1 MTQRGSTSRLRI
13 VVLVLLALAGCTRS
27 TGESTLVATTVE
39 PRAYGYHVGD
49 RAQRVVDVE
58 VPEGLTLDRDSL
70 PRAGAPG
77 QPLELRAVDWRQ
89 VSRFDRRHDR
99 HYRLRLSYQV
109 FIAPVDVRSFELPPL
124 QLRFKGQPR
133 DQDLRVDAWPLTVS
147 PLVPTDVSPRRG
159 LGEMQPDAEPPRL
172 DETPA
177 RRALLACAAA
187 MLLPAGWLFAV
198 YVGVPWRD
206 RRRRPFGLAW
216 QQLKSELKRGHGTRD
231 REAFRA
237 ACQRLHDALNRS
249 AGEVLFEPGLDRFIA
264 AHPAYAAARGTLA
277 TFFERSR
284 RAFFDGDA
292 GAPDAAWFDELGGL
306 SRQLRDIER
315 GSA

>member
-1 MTQRGSTSRLRI
+1 MSRHRHTVWQGI
-13 VVLVLLALAGCTRS
+13 AAFAFASLALAGCTRS
-27 TGESTLVATTVE
+27 TGNETLGATTTE

-58 VPEGLTLDRDSL
+58 VPEGLTLDPDSL

-77 QPLELRAVDWRQ
+77 QPLELRAVDWRRA
-89 VSRFDRRHDR
+89 SRFDRR

-109 FIAPVDVRSFELPPL
+109 FIAPADVRTFELPPL
-124 QLRFKGQPR
+124 QLRFKGRPR
-133 DQDLRVDAWPLTVS
+133 DQDLRVDAWPVTVS

-159 LGEMQPDAEPPRL
+159 LGEMQPDAEPLHL
-172 DETPA
+172 DETLA
-177 RRALLACAAA
+177 RRALLACGAA
-187 MLLPAGWLFAV
+187 MLLPLGWLFAV
-198 YVGVPWRD
+198 YVGVPWRH

-216 QQLKSELKRGHGTRD
+216 QALKTLKRQDGD
-231 REAFRA
+231 AFRA
-237 ACQRLHDALNRS
+237 SCQRLHDALNRS

-264 AHPAYAAARGTLA
+264 ARPAYAPARGALA
-277 TFFERSR
+277 TFFDRSR
-284 RAFFDGDA
+284 RAFFDAEA
-292 GAPDAAWFDELGGL
+292 GAPDATWFDELRGL